1 MGVVE
6 ELVRGREAFER
17 REWAVAYDRLATLD
31 PAELTAEDLAALG
44 AAAFL
49 LGDREAAVQALQRA
63 FQRHVDQGATVA
75 AARDAFWIALFF
87 IESGERAVGGGW
99 VARAR
104 RLLDAGP
111 GDPVAHGYLLIHEMF
126 RHIGAEEY
134 AQALPI
140 AVQITEIGEA
150 HDNADLTAMGLSARG
165 RLMLY
170 MDRVAEGLGLLDEA
184 MVRVATAEVSPILAG
199 GLYCAMVEGCQQVS
213 DFQRMTAWTRA
224 LTQWCQSQP
233 DLVPFTGQSA
243 VHRAQIM
250 RSEGAFPQALEELA
264 FAVERYHLRGFD
276 PAEGLAFYER
286 GEVLRLLG
294 DQPGAESAYA
304 QASALGC
311 EPQPGL
317 ALLWLSRGRTAA
329 AVSTAQRL
337 LWETVGDVPRSRVLP
352 AAVEILL
359 GAQERESARSAA
371 EELAAIAS
379 RFGCQAVGAM
389 AAYALGCVHLEE
401 GDADGALPH
410 LRRAWKSWI
419 DLGARYEAARARTQI
434 GLAFRLH
441 GDEDSARAEL
451 AVALRTLRE
460 LGAAP
465 AAEQVERLLHRPF
478 PDGLTAREV
487 EVLRLVASGR
497 SNPQIAGELFLSEKT
512 VARHL
517 SNIFT
522 KISVASRTAAAAYAY
537 EHDLL

>member
-17 REWAVAYDRLATLD
+17 REWAVAYDRLATVD
-31 PAELTAEDLAALG
+31 PAELTAEDLASLG

-49 LGDREAAVQALQRA
+49 VGDREAAVRALQHA
-63 FQRHVDQGATVA
+63 FQLHVDQGATLA
-75 AARDAFWIALFF
+75 ACRDAFWIALFF
-87 IESGERAVGGGW
+87 SESGEPAVGGGW

-111 GDPVAHGYLLIHEMF
+111 GDPVEDGYLLIHRMF
-126 RHIGAEEY
+126 QHIASEQFAE
-134 AQALPI
+134 ALPL
-140 AVQITEIGEA
+140 AVQIHEIGQA
-150 HDNADLTAMGLSARG
+150 HGNADLTAMGLSAQG

-170 MDRVAEGLGLLDEA
+170 AGRVPEGLSLIDEA
-184 MVRVATAEVSPILAG
+184 MVRVAAAEVSPVLAG

-213 DFQRMTAWTRA
+213 DFQRMAAWTRA
-224 LTQWCQSQP
+224 LTQWCKSQP
-233 DLVPFTGQSA
+233 DLVTFTGQSA

-250 RSEGAFPQALEELA
+250 RAEGAFPQALDELA
-264 FAVERYHLRGFD
+264 LAVDRYHLGGFSS
-276 PAEGLAFYER
+276 AEGLALYER
-286 GEVLRLLG
+286 GEVLRLVG
-294 DQPGAESAYA
+294 DHAGAESAYQ
-304 QASALGC
+304 QASALGH

-359 GAQERESARSAA
+359 SAQERESARSAA

-379 RFGCQAVGAM
+379 RFGCQAVSAM
-389 AAYALGCVHLEE
+389 AAYALGCVLLEE
-401 GDADGALPH
+401 GDAEGALPH

-419 DLGARYEAARARTQI
+419 GLGARYEAARARTQI
-434 GLAFRLH
+434 GLGFRVH

-451 AVALRTLRE
+451 AVALRTLRD

-465 AAEQVERLLHRPF
+465 AAGQVERLLHRPF

-522 KISVASRTAAAAYAY
+522 KIGVASRTAAAAYAY